1 LRFEGYAVTTKT
13 EEQKEQEKAQARNRQ
28 GRKAKRDKAK
38 IESFEEIRASAT
50 PIVDTFNEYG
60 PVLRDV
66 VSLLKQALLE
76 GEAGTPESGSPEV
89 FVLTSQAVD
98 QLALLKR
105 LNDPSQNNALG
116 SDEPQIRF
124 LGLTALQWQEMPD
137 ELLGIFGLRGTVAKW
152 KARTGASVGEV
163 GKLSAPVG
171 QALPIDPA
179 PQEGPNAD
187 RPTGGALK
195 DTSELSEH
203 ASLTTSIAERFSNPE
218 PIDFSHM
225 SEAFIAWRTNECP
238 SELSREERPQWLRRN
253 KFPYAGL
260 LWVKESKVIEE
271 RPADGMRR
279 YLVTF
284 RSADGH
290 EVTGETQFSSPPKG
304 QAA

>member
-1 LRFEGYAVTTKT
+1 VTTKT
-13 EEQKEQEKAQARNRQ
+13 EEQKEKEKVQARNRQ
-28 GRKAKRDKAK
+28 GRKGKRDKAK

-50 PIVDTFNEYG
+50 PIVNTFNEYG

-66 VSLLKQALLE
+66 LSLLKQALLE
-76 GEAGTPESGSPEV
+76 GEAGTPGSGSLEV

-105 LNDPSQNNALG
+105 FDDPSQNNALG

-137 ELLGIFGLRGTVAKW
+137 ELLGVFGLRGTVARW
-152 KARTGASVGEV
+152 KARKGPRVDEV
-163 GKLSAPVG
+163 GKLSDPVR

-179 PQEGPNAD
+179 PQEPANAHS
-187 RPTGGALK
+187 PTGGALNY
-195 DTSELSEH
+195 TSEFLED
-203 ASLTTSIAERFSNPE
+203 ACLTTSIAERFSSPE
-218 PIDFSHM
+218 PIDFSNM
-225 SEAFIAWRTNECP
+225 SKAYIAWRTEECP
-238 SELSREERPQWLRRN
+238 SGLSREERTQWLRRN
-253 KFPYAGL
+253 KFPYAGF
-260 LWVKESKVIEE
+260 LWARESKEIEA

-290 EVTGETQFSSPPKG
+290 EVTGETQWPSQPKG
-304 QAA
+304 QAT

>member
-1 LRFEGYAVTTKT
+1 MTTKT

-76 GEAGTPESGSPEV
+76 GEAGTPGSGAPEV

-98 QLALLKR
+98 QLTLLKR
-105 LNDPSQNNALG
+105 LDDSSQSNALG
-116 SDEPQIRF
+116 SDEPQLRF

-137 ELLGIFGLRGTVAKW
+137 ELLGVFGLRGTVARW
-152 KARTGASVGEV
+152 KARTGARVNEV
-163 GKLSAPVG
+163 GKLSDPVR

-179 PQEGPNAD
+179 PQERANAHN
-187 RPTGGALK
+187 PTGGALTG
-195 DTSELSEH
+195 TSGPSEH
-203 ASLTTSIAERFSNPE
+203 ASLTTSIAERSSSPE
-218 PIDFSHM
+218 PINFSDM

-290 EVTGETQFSSPPKG
+290 EVTGETQWSSPPKG